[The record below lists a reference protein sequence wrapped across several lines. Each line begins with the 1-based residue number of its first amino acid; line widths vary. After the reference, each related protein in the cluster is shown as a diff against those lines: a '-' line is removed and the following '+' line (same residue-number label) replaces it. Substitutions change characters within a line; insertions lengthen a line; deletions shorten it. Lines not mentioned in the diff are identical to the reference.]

1 MSSSTDS
8 DKADIFMS
16 IKPEHISNIASRL
29 KTHEFR
35 KYLLP
40 ASVKRIWFYTTAP
53 DQHLRYVA
61 EISPGKA
68 PGEIDAADTGIG
80 SQDFNKGLK
89 ESKYGYEILQL
100 YELVDPAMGLSLPML
115 KKNGFAKGPPQKYQF
130 VKQEMM
136 DYFELDKQKKLF

>member
-1 MSSSTDS
+1 MSSSTS
-8 DKADIFMS
+8 SVDIFMS

-40 ASVKRIWFYTTAP
+40 TSVKRIWFYTIAP
-53 DQHLRYVA
+53 RQRLQYVA
-61 EISPGKA
+61 EISIGKT

-89 ESKYGYEILQL
+89 DSKYGYEILHL
-100 YELVDPAMGLSLPML
+100 YELIDPVAGLSLALL
-115 KKNGFAKGPPQKYQF
+115 KEKGFAKGPPQKYQF
-130 VKQEMM
+130 IKQEMM
-136 DYFELDKQKKLF
+136 DYFNLDKQRKLF